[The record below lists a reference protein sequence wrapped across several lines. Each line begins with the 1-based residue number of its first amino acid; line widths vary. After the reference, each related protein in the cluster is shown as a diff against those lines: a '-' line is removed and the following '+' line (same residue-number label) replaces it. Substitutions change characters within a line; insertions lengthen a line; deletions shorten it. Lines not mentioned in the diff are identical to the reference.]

1 MRGLLGKNAPKGVG
15 WSRMGRGQILRLPP
29 PQGDSARIELR
40 SPDNLCNP
48 YIVYALTLLA
58 GLDGI
63 HRQLPLP
70 EPETALGAALPT
82 SLQEAA
88 ALAAASPLSAGGPA
102 QPHARGLCARHSAL
116 TPPRRLRKERKA
128 W

>member
-1 MRGLLGKNAPKGVG
+1 
-15 WSRMGRGQILRLPP
+15 MGRGQILRLPRRR
-29 PQGDSARIELR
+29 GTRRASSCAR
-40 SPDNLCNP
+40 PDNLCNP

-88 ALAAASPLSAGGPA
+88 ALAAASPFLQAALPSHTLAA
-102 QPHARGLCARHSAL
+102 YARATAR
-116 TPPRRLRKERKA
+116 
-128 W
+128 

>member
-1 MRGLLGKNAPKGVG
+1 MPEMTVFCNAASASYARLLGKNASKGVG

-88 ALAAASPLSAGGPA
+88 ALAAASPFLQAALPSHTLAA
-102 QPHARGLCARHSAL
+102 YARATAR
-116 TPPRRLRKERKA
+116 
-128 W
+128 